1 MARVPIITSPCPLRW
16 RGSPAPGMDF
26 CGHCKRRVHN
36 LDLMSTQEREAFL
49 SGCSGSVCVS
59 YTVPRAVRIP
69 LAMGLSLA
77 ALAGPVHAGD
87 LPASPD
93 NTSYSN
99 MPDIDTLIMG
109 GTEAGEKLQWIDP
122 AEASAPNKPDLPNI
136 DAATWLPT
144 PKTGDGSTEGG
155 SR

>member
-16 RGSPAPGMDF
+16 RGPPAPGMDF

-36 LDLMSTQEREAFL
+36 LDLMSMQEREAFL
-49 SGCSGSVCVS
+49 SGCTASVCVS

-77 ALAGPVHAGD
+77 ALASAAQAGD
-87 LPASPD
+87 LPTNPD
-93 NTSYSN
+93 NAYSN
-99 MPDIDTLIMG
+99 IADIDAMTVG

-122 AEASAPNKPDLPNI
+122 AEARAPSKPDLPDI
-136 DAATWLPT
+136 DAAAWLPT
-144 PKTGDGSTEGG
+144 PKAGDSST
-155 SR
+155 